1 MGTWGATA
9 PLDPHA
15 VGGFANRSSSSQTGQ
30 AEREKKA
37 ERGKS
42 VKRKKSSCIP
52 SHSRD

>member
-15 VGGFANRSSSSQTGQ
+15 VGGFANRSSSGQMGQ
-30 AEREKKA
+30 AEREKRM

-42 VKRKKSSCIP
+42 MKRKKSSCIP